1 MKQRAKVVSR
11 AGFAG
16 TSLLVTLVA
25 GDAHHA
31 VAQRA
36 DSLAHDS
43 LSRATTARLHGIVS
57 SQNGKTPVSGAD
69 AWAISVDRHVRT
81 DSAGEFRF
89 DGLPAGQFVVE
100 LRHIGFEIRRDTVTL
115 ASGRETTRRFALMPT
130 AQALDTMRSLAK
142 ESTYI
147 SPMLRGFEERRLDG
161 HGGRFISE
169 SALRANESSVLAN
182 VIASRVPGAMLT
194 TGRGGARRLVSRR
207 KQCLGLAFHVCTQPN
222 CFVEI
227 HIDGVLIYDPEM
239 TAKHPHDPSFDP
251 PDLSKMGVTDL
262 AGVEFYADA
271 ASMPIDMHSATD
283 EGCGSLWLWTREK

>member
-1 MKQRAKVVSR
+1 MKRRANAVSL

-16 TSLLVTLVA
+16 TSLLVALVA
-25 GDAHHA
+25 GDADRA

-57 SQNGKTPVSGAD
+57 SQNGKTPVSAAD

-100 LRHIGFEIRRDTVTL
+100 IRHIGFEIRRDTVTL
-115 ASGRETTRRFALMPT
+115 PSGHETTRRFSLMPT

-147 SPMLRGFEERRLDG
+147 SPMLRGFEERRLSRQ
-161 HGGRFISE
+161 GGQFISD
-169 SALRANESSVLAN
+169 SVLRVNESTTLAN
-182 VIASRVPGAMLT
+182 VLGRIPGATITTGPRQSRV
-194 TGRGGARRLVSRR
+194 LVSTR
-207 KQCLGLAFHVCTQPN
+207 KPCSGPAFRTCTRPD
-222 CFVEI
+222 CYVEI
-227 HIDGVLIYDPEM
+227 HLDGVLIY
-239 TAKHPHDPSFDP
+239 HPGGGEEL
-251 PDLSKMGVTDL
+251 PDLGKMGVTDL
-262 AGVEFYADA
+262 AGIEYYAGG
-271 ASMPIDMHSATD
+271 ASMPIDMHSSTD

>member
-1 MKQRAKVVSR
+1 MKRRANVVSR
-11 AGFAG
+11 RFAG
-16 TSLLVTLVA
+16 TSLLVALVA
-25 GDAHHA
+25 LAANRA

-43 LSRATTARLHGIVS
+43 LSRATTTRLRGIVL
-57 SQNGKTPVSGAD
+57 SQNGKTPVSAAD

-100 LRHIGFEIRRDTVTL
+100 IRHIGFEIRRDTVTL
-115 ASGRETTRRFALMPT
+115 ASGRETMRRFALMPT
-130 AQALDTMRSLAK
+130 AQPLDTVRSLAK

-147 SPMLRGFEERRLDG
+147 SPMLRGFEERRLSRQ
-161 HGGRFISE
+161 GGRFISD
-169 SALRANESSVLAN
+169 STLRANENSVLSN
-182 VIASRVPGAMLT
+182 VLASRLPGATLT
-194 TGRGGARRLVSRR
+194 TGRNGARWLVSTR

-227 HIDGVLIYDPEM
+227 HIDGVLIYYPEM
-239 TAKHPHDPSFDP
+239 TEKHPRDPGFQP